1 MKKPQIIAHRGWS
14 GRYPENTLI
23 SFEKALELPVDGIEF
38 DLRMTA
44 DREIVISHNFDI
56 DIRSNGSG
64 CIADFTLAELKKF
77 DFGIKKGEEF
87 AGTRIP
93 TFDELLD
100 LVAAKR
106 PDIWLAVEI
115 KDDDWDL
122 AKRVFRELERRGF
135 DSHCSI
141 ISFKPNVLRAAR
153 KYAPQIPRHGFSV
166 LNLTADAGKDD
177 YLNLINR
184 VGINIKQL
192 TMKMVDFYHERGIT
206 VDTWA
211 PGNVAEYMVARACGV
226 DYLTTNDP
234 DVILPL
240 QEKFSEL

>member
-1 MKKPQIIAHRGWS
+1 MKPLIIAHRGWS
-14 GRYPENTLI
+14 GRYPENTII

-38 DLRMTA
+38 DLRMTS
-44 DREIVISHNFDI
+44 DRKIVISHNFNVDL
-56 DIRSNGSG
+56 RSNGTG
-64 CIADFTLAELKKF
+64 FIADKTLAELKKL

-93 TFDELLD
+93 EFGELLD
-100 LVAAKR
+100 LVEAKR

-122 AKRVFRELERRGF
+122 AKRVFKELEHRGF

-141 ISFKPNVLRAAR
+141 ISFKPNVLRAA
-153 KYAPQIPRHGFSV
+153 KEYAPHIPRHGFSV

-184 VGINIKQL
+184 VGINVKQL

-211 PGNVAEYMVARACGV
+211 PGNVAEYMVARACKV

-234 DVILPL
+234 DIILPL
-240 QEKFSEL
+240 QEKFSEII

>member
-1 MKKPQIIAHRGWS
+1 MKPQIIAHRGWS

-23 SFEKALELPVDGIEF
+23 SFEKALELSVDGIEF

-44 DREIVISHNFDI
+44 DRKIVISHNFNVDL
-56 DIRSNGSG
+56 RSNGTG
-64 CIADFTLAELKKF
+64 FIADKTLAELKKL

-93 TFDELLD
+93 EFGELLD
-100 LVAAKR
+100 LVEAKR

-122 AKRVFRELERRGF
+122 AKRVFKELEHRGF

-141 ISFKPNVLRAAR
+141 ISFKPNVLRAA
-153 KYAPQIPRHGFSV
+153 KEYAPHIPRHGFSV
-166 LNLTADAGKDD
+166 LNLTAAAGEDD

-184 VGINIKQL
+184 VGINVKQL
-192 TMKMVDFYHERGIT
+192 TMKMTAFYHERGIT

-211 PGNVAEYMVARACGV
+211 PGNTAEYVLARACGV

-240 QEKFSEL
+240 QEKYPEL